1 MHATCFRMK
10 SAYYGSFRDGLKI
23 SGFHKKEI
31 LLFKIFD
38 HYKQY
43 FIITIGEVMN
53 SVTGLEFSYTQ
64 APKSMKTVVTS
75 LWYLTTAVGNII
87 DVFLVEL
94 KIAPTLV

>member
-1 MHATCFRMK
+1 
-10 SAYYGSFRDGLKI
+10 
-23 SGFHKKEI
+23 
-31 LLFKIFD
+31 
-38 HYKQY
+38 
-43 FIITIGEVMN
+43 MN

-94 KIAPTLV
+94 KIAPTLVGI